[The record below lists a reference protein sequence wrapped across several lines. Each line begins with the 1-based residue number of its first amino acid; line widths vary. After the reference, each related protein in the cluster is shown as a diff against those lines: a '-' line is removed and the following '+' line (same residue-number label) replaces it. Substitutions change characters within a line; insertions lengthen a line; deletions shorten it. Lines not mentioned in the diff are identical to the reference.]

1 MGIRAATVR
10 RFALSLPEAE
20 ERETWETA
28 TFRVR
33 NKIFVM
39 FTDHERHAV
48 DQVDRTT
55 SSARSVAID
64 PEACFVPPYV
74 GPSGWVGAV
83 LSKADG
89 DEVREL
95 IVEAWRMTAPKR
107 LLAAFDE
114 GRREPVLLIP
124 CPWCGPRDEVEF
136 RYGGQAHLAYPDDPA
151 AL

>member
-1 MGIRAATVR
+1 MRASTVR

-33 NKIFVM
+33 GKIFMM
-39 FTDHERHAV
+39 FSERERHAWIK
-48 DQVDRTT
+48 
-55 SSARSVAID
+55 SVHDEQRALVAMD
-64 PEACFVPPYV
+64 AEAWFAPPYV

-95 IVEAWRMTAPKR
+95 VVEAWRLTAPKR
-107 LLAAFDE
+107 LVASFDSQ
-114 GRREPVLLIP
+114 EP
-124 CPWCGPRDEVEF
+124 
-136 RYGGQAHLAYPDDPA
+136 
-151 AL
+151 

>member
-1 MGIRAATVR
+1 MGIRASTVR

-33 NKIFVM
+33 GKIFM
-39 FTDHERHAV
+39 IFSERERHAWIK
-48 DQVDRTT
+48 
-55 SSARSVAID
+55 SVHDEQRALVAMD
-64 PEACFVPPYV
+64 AETWFAPPYV

-83 LSKADG
+83 LSKANG

-107 LLAAFDE
+107 LVASFDE
-114 GRREPVLLIP
+114 QE
-124 CPWCGPRDEVEF
+124 
-136 RYGGQAHLAYPDDPA
+136 A
-151 AL
+151 

>member
-10 RFALSLPEAE
+10 TFALGLPGAE

-33 NKIFVM
+33 GKIFAM
-39 FTDHERHAV
+39 FSEHERHIWIK
-48 DQVDRTT
+48 
-55 SSARSVAID
+55 SVHDEQRALVAMD
-64 PEACFVPPYV
+64 GEAWFVPPYV

-95 IVEAWRMTAPKR
+95 LIEAWRKTATQR
-107 LLAAFDE
+107 AVRAFDE
-114 GRREPVLLIP
+114 ER
-124 CPWCGPRDEVEF
+124 
-136 RYGGQAHLAYPDDPA
+136 A
-151 AL
+151 

>member
-10 RFALSLPEAE
+10 ALALSLPGAE

-33 NKIFVM
+33 GKIFAM
-39 FTDHERHAV
+39 FSERERHV
-48 DQVDRTT
+48 WIK
-55 SSARSVAID
+55 SVHDEQRALVAMD
-64 PEACFVPPYV
+64 GEAWFVPPYV

-95 IVEAWRMTAPKR
+95 VVEAWRMTATKR
-107 LLAAFDE
+107 AVRDFDE
-114 GRREPVLLIP
+114 ATG
-124 CPWCGPRDEVEF
+124 
-136 RYGGQAHLAYPDDPA
+136 
-151 AL
+151 

>member
-10 RFALSLPEAE
+10 RFALSLPDAE

-33 NKIFVM
+33 GKIFAM
-39 FTDHERHAV
+39 FSERERHVWIKSNHDEQRAL
-48 DQVDRTT
+48 
-55 SSARSVAID
+55 VAMD
-64 PEACFVPPYV
+64 DEAWFVPPYV

-95 IVEAWRMTAPKR
+95 LVEAWRMTATKR
-107 LLAAFDE
+107 AVRAFDE
-114 GRREPVLLIP
+114 ER
-124 CPWCGPRDEVEF
+124 
-136 RYGGQAHLAYPDDPA
+136 A
-151 AL
+151 

>member
-10 RFALSLPEAE
+10 AFALGLPDAE

-33 NKIFVM
+33 NKIFCM
-39 FTDHERHAV
+39 FSEHERHLWIKSTGDEQQAL
-48 DQVDRTT
+48 
-55 SSARSVAID
+55 VAMD
-64 PEACFVPPYV
+64 PDAFFVPPYV

-95 IVEAWRMTAPKR
+95 VTEAWRMTATKR
-107 LLAAFDE
+107 AVAAFDE
-114 GRREPVLLIP
+114 G
-124 CPWCGPRDEVEF
+124 
-136 RYGGQAHLAYPDDPA
+136 A
-151 AL
+151 A